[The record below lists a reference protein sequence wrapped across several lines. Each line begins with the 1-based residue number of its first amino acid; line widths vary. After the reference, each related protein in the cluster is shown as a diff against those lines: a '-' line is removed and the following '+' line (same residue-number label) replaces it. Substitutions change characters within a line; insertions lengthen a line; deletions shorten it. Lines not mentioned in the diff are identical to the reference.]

1 MHYFQVSTYS
11 LSPLPELSAAGME
24 FGKKLEG
31 DELYFGDF
39 MDDRYEWE
47 LKTMKVLLEPVP
59 AKGQLSLWNWDDG
72 SK

>member
-1 MHYFQVSTYS
+1 
-11 LSPLPELSAAGME
+11 ME

-39 MDDRYEWE
+39 MDGRYAWE

>member
-1 MHYFQVSTYS
+1 MPFNTERVKCCRH
-11 LSPLPELSAAGME
+11 GIR
-24 FGKKLEG
+24 KKLEG

-39 MDDRYEWE
+39 MDGRYAWE
-47 LKTMKVLLEPVP
+47 LNTVQVLLKPVP